1 MIKNGEIVKMSN
13 LIGIIIYTGLSISL
27 LISIYVNDKQDELIK
42 EQQDLIDKIMEEWKK
57 INERNKNIQR

>member
-1 MIKNGEIVKMSN
+1 MIKNGEIVKMNN

-27 LISIYVNDKQDELIK
+27 LISIYVNEKQDELIK

-57 INERNKNIQR
+57 TNERNENIQR

>member
-1 MIKNGEIVKMSN
+1 MNN
-13 LIGIIIYTGLSISL
+13 LIGIIIYVELSISL
-27 LISIYVNDKQDELIK
+27 LVSIYVNDRQDELIK

>member
-13 LIGIIIYTGLSISL
+13 LIGIIIYAGLSISL
-27 LISIYVNDKQDELIK
+27 LISIYVNDKQDEIIK
-42 EQQDLIDKIMEEWKK
+42 EQQDLIDKIIEEWKK

>member
-13 LIGIIIYTGLSISL
+13 LIGIIIYAGLSISL

-42 EQQDLIDKIMEEWKK
+42 EQQDLIDEIMKEWKK
-57 INERNKNIQR
+57 INERNENI